1 MTYSERKDF
10 CGKFNFI
17 TNLISDVVTKYNN
30 TYVFKIKNYRIDS
43 VDANQQIEAIDIFLI
58 LEHKTEKKEF
68 KFTFRTSYWD
78 DPNFTCENYQDLILF
93 LTHDLWNGLIRTE
106 TEE

>member
-17 TNLISDVVTKYNN
+17 TNLIADIVTKHNN
-30 TYVFKIKNYRIDS
+30 IYLHKITNYRIDS

-58 LEHKTEKKEF
+58 VEHKDEKKEH
-68 KFTFRTSYWD
+68 KFTLRTSYWG
-78 DPNFTCENYQDLILF
+78 DPEFTCENYQNLVCTLSWE
-93 LTHDLWNGLIRTE
+93 LWNGINK
-106 TEE
+106 